1 MYLNFINHPMKY
13 TNTLPLVIT
22 LGFFFGAVNTSY
34 LYANPDG
41 FTGVTSTG
49 CGGNKCHGTQP
60 SNLTTV
66 LLEGNRVVKPNTLNT
81 FTLRVRNSNA
91 IYAGFN
97 LAAFTKNGQPS
108 GLLQYPTTE
117 NQYVKSQNGELT
129 HRARRTM
136 SNQGS
141 YREASWQVQWRSPDT
156 PGEYI
161 LRAVGNAADG
171 DGRASAGDMWNFLS
185 PTTITVQGIVL
196 TEPTASRSYCA
207 GDTVT
212 ISWISYGVTTVNILY
227 TADSGRSW
235 IPVGTVPSQAGT
247 NSYQYIIPATVTSGN
262 RHLLRVVNADDE
274 LLNATTPPLTLNPRT
289 AIRTQPTSPP
299 AQCEGGSISLS
310 LSATGGDLRYQ
321 WKHNSIPLPG
331 ATAAQLQLTNIQP
344 NQAGQYTCEV
354 TGACGSVTSN
364 EVSVTVIPKPTITQ
378 QTPDTTVH
386 EGQRL
391 ELYAEATPS
400 TGCTYQW
407 FKNGTAVSGATGN
420 RFIVES
426 ATAEDAGT
434 YTLKVSNTCG
444 TAESAPIRVQIA
456 PQVSVENNPLRAALR
471 VYPQPASHVV
481 VIESPAPLDQLAL
494 YDIHGRLVRQFEN
507 HSTMTTRLEIPLH
520 EEHGARLPEGI
531 YFLKCQVVSSPAN
544 GMQQMIWYHI
554 FVQ

>member
-1 MYLNFINHPMKY
+1 MKY
-13 TNTLPLVIT
+13 AYTLSLAIT
-22 LGFFFGAVNTSY
+22 LGFFFGVGNTSS
-34 LYANPDG
+34 LYAYREG
-41 FTGVTSTG
+41 ITGVTSTG
-49 CGGNKCHGTQP
+49 CGGSGCHGTQA
-60 SNLTTV
+60 SNLTTI

-81 FTLRVRNSNA
+81 FTLRVRNSSA

-97 LAAFTKNGQPS
+97 LAAFTKDGQPS

-136 SNQGS
+136 SNQGT

-156 PGEYI
+156 PGEYV
-161 LRAVGNAADG
+161 LRAAGNAADG
-171 DGRASAGDMWNFLS
+171 DGRASGGDMWNFLS
-185 PTTITVQGIVL
+185 PVTITVQGIIL
-196 TEPTASRSYCA
+196 TEPTTSRSYCS

-212 ISWISYGVTTVNILY
+212 ISWISYGVTSVNILY

-235 IPVGTVPSQAGT
+235 IPVGTVPSQTGT
-247 NSYQYIIPATVTSGN
+247 NSYQYIVPATVTSGN

-274 LLNATTPPLTLNPRT
+274 LLSTTTPPLTLNPWT

-310 LSATGGDLRYQ
+310 ISATGGNLRYQ
-321 WKHNSIPLPG
+321 WKQNGTPIAG
-331 ATAAQLQLTNIQP
+331 ATAAQLQLTNLRP
-344 NQAGQYTCEV
+344 SQAGQYSCEV
-354 TGACGSVTSN
+354 IGACGSVTSN
-364 EVSVTVIPKPTITQ
+364 DVTVTVIPKPTITR
-378 QTPDTTVH
+378 QTPDTTVQ

-391 ELYAEATPS
+391 ELYVEASPS
-400 TGCTYQW
+400 TDCTYQW

-420 RFIVES
+420 LFIVES

-444 TAESAPIRVQIA
+444 TVESAPIRVQIA
-456 PQVSVENNPLRAALR
+456 PQVSVENNPRLTALR

-494 YDIHGRLVRQFEN
+494 YDIHGRLVRRFDN
-507 HSTMTTRLEIPLH
+507 HSTITTRVEIPLH
-520 EEHGARLPEGI
+520 EEDGVRLPEGI
-531 YFLKCQVVSSPAN
+531 YFLKCQFVNRPLSDI
-544 GMQQMIWYHI
+544 QQTMWHCIL
-554 FVQ
+554 VQ